1 MSETAI
7 GSTLVT
13 LGDKFMKSI
22 IGLTG
27 PTGSGKSS
35 LRQVAENFGAA
46 FIDCDTIVH
55 HLFET
60 DADCIKAVAA
70 AFGEDTVENG
80 RVNRKALALKA
91 FASKEATRLLN
102 ETVFPFVTY
111 AILKE
116 ISAKKEQIV
125 ILDAPTLYESGIDEI
140 CCLSVAVLADKKQ
153 RTRRI
158 KERDNLSDEA
168 AELRLTAGKEDEFYL
183 NKAQKIIYNNND
195 IKALQKDFE
204 IFLEDFKGGNLK

>member
-1 MSETAI
+1 
-7 GSTLVT
+7 
-13 LGDKFMKSI
+13 MKNI

-27 PTGSGKSS
+27 PTGAGKSS

-46 FIDCDTIVH
+46 FIDCDTVVH

-60 DADCIKAVAA
+60 DADCIRAIKA
-70 AFGEDTVENG
+70 AFGADTVENG

-91 FASKEATRLLN
+91 FASEDGTALLN

-125 ILDAPTLYESGIDEI
+125 ILDAPTLFESGVDEI
-140 CCLSVAVLADKKQ
+140 CCVTLAVLADKQ
-153 RTRRI
+153 TRTRRI
-158 KERDNLSDEA
+158 ISRDNLSDEA
-168 AELRLTAGKEDEFYL
+168 AALRLSAGKDDEFYL
-183 NKAQKIIYNNND
+183 NKAQKIIYNNED
-195 IKALQKDFE
+195 IKTLQKDFE

>member
-1 MSETAI
+1 
-7 GSTLVT
+7 
-13 LGDKFMKSI
+13 MKSI

-35 LRQVAENFGAA
+35 LKEVAENFGAA
-46 FIDCDTIVH
+46 FIDCDTVVH
-55 HLFET
+55 SIFET
-60 DADCIKAVAA
+60 NADCIKAVAA

-91 FASKEATRLLN
+91 FASEDGTALLN

-140 CCLSVAVLADKKQ
+140 CCVTIAVLADKQ
-153 RTRRI
+153 TRTRRI
-158 KERDNLSDEA
+158 ISRDNLSDEA
-168 AELRLTAGKEDEFYL
+168 AALRLSAGKDDEFYL
-183 NKAQKIIYNNND
+183 NKAQKIIYNNED
-195 IKALQKDFE
+195 IKTLQKDFE

>member
-1 MSETAI
+1 
-7 GSTLVT
+7 
-13 LGDKFMKSI
+13 MKSI

-27 PTGSGKSS
+27 PTGAGKSS

-46 FIDCDTIVH
+46 FIDCDTVVH
-55 HLFET
+55 SIFET

-70 AFGEDTVENG
+70 AFGEDTIENG
-80 RVNRKALALKA
+80 RVNRKALAQKA
-91 FASKEATRLLN
+91 FASNEATQLLN

-111 AILKE
+111 AVLRE
-116 ISAKKEQIV
+116 IEAKKEQIV

-140 CCLSVAVLADKKQ
+140 CCLTLAVLADKEI

-158 KERDNLSDEA
+158 KARDNLSDEA
-168 AELRLTAGKEDEFYL
+168 AELRLTAGKDDEFYL

-195 IKALQKDFE
+195 IKALQNDFFA
-204 IFLEDFKGGNLK
+204 ILQDFKGGN

>member
-13 LGDKFMKSI
+13 LGDNTMKNI

-27 PTGSGKSS
+27 PTGAGKSS

-46 FIDCDTIVH
+46 FIDCDTVVH
-55 HLFET
+55 GLFET

-70 AFGEDTVENG
+70 AFGEDTIENG

-91 FASKEATRLLN
+91 FASKEATQLLN

-111 AILKE
+111 AILRKIEEKE
-116 ISAKKEQIV
+116 EQTV

-140 CCLSVAVLADKKQ
+140 CCLSVAVLADKEL

-168 AELRLTAGKEDEFYL
+168 ATLRLTAGKEDEFYL

-195 IKALQKDFE
+195 IKALQEEFKGLLQE
-204 IFLEDFKGGNLK
+204 FKGGNQQ

>member
-1 MSETAI
+1 
-7 GSTLVT
+7 
-13 LGDKFMKSI
+13 MKNI

-35 LRQVAENFGAA
+35 LKEVAENFGAA
-46 FIDCDTIVH
+46 FIDCDTVVH
-55 HLFET
+55 SIFET
-60 DADCIKAVAA
+60 DADCIRAIKA

-91 FASKEATRLLN
+91 FASEDGTALLN

-140 CCLSVAVLADKKQ
+140 CCVTIAVLADKQ
-153 RTRRI
+153 TRTRRI
-158 KERDNLSDEA
+158 ISRDNLSDEA
-168 AELRLTAGKEDEFYL
+168 AALRLSAGKDDEFYL
-183 NKAQKIIYNNND
+183 NKAQKIIYNNED
-195 IKALQKDFE
+195 IKTLQKDFE

>member
-1 MSETAI
+1 
-7 GSTLVT
+7 
-13 LGDKFMKSI
+13 MKSI

-27 PTGSGKSS
+27 PTGAGKSS

-46 FIDCDTIVH
+46 FIDCDTVVH
-55 HLFET
+55 SIFET

-70 AFGEDTVENG
+70 AFGEDTIENG
-80 RVNRKALALKA
+80 RVNRKALAQKA
-91 FASKEATRLLN
+91 FASNEATQLLN

-111 AILKE
+111 AILRE
-116 ISAKKEQIV
+116 IEAKKEQIV

-140 CCLSVAVLADKKQ
+140 CCLTLAVLADKEI

-158 KERDNLSDEA
+158 KARDNLSDEA
-168 AELRLTAGKEDEFYL
+168 AELRLTAGKDDEFYL

-195 IKALQKDFE
+195 IKALQNDFFA
-204 IFLEDFKGGNLK
+204 ILQDFKGGN